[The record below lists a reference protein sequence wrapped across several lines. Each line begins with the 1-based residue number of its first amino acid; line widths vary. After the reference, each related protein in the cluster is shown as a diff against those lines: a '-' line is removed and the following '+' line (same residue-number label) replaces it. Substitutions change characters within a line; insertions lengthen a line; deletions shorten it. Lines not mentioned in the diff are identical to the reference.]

1 MKKPIILLVDNGS
14 KRADSVIN
22 LRRLSEQLSRLA
34 NYPVYPVSLQH
45 ADKIPSEAL
54 SGKAAEILLTFLH
67 KKLSQGET
75 RFILIP
81 LFFGLSRAL
90 TSFVPQQLEKLT
102 AEFGPF
108 TLTMADV
115 IFPLPQGEPR
125 VAEILY
131 QQLLTSSQGE
141 TPRLVMLVD
150 HGSPLPQV
158 TEVRHRVAADLRK
171 RLPSDVILQ
180 EAVMERRA
188 GSEYDF
194 NGELL
199 SEQLVKIAGSSANIS
214 IDIALLFLSP
224 GRHAGT
230 GGDIETICRQLRVSH
245 PDLKIRISPLLGQ
258 HPQIVDI
265 LHDRLDSA
273 LDNPV

>member
-1 MKKPIILLVDNGS
+1 MKNPTIMLADNGS

-22 LRRLSEQLSRLA
+22 LRRLSEQLSKCS
-34 NYPVYPVSLQH
+34 NHQVFPVSLQH
-45 ADKIPSEAL
+45 ADKIPREAL
-54 SGKAAEILLTFLH
+54 SGKPAEILLTFLH

-90 TSFVPQQLEKLT
+90 TSFIPQQLEKLT
-102 AEFGPF
+102 AEFGAF

-115 IFPLPQGEPR
+115 LYPLPQGEPR

-131 QQLLTSSQGE
+131 QQLQIPNHGDS
-141 TPRLVMLVD
+141 PRLVILVD

-171 RLPSDVILQ
+171 RLPSEVNLQ
-180 EAVMERRA
+180 EAVMERRP

-199 SEQLVKIAGSSANIS
+199 NEQLAKIALSRTNIS
-214 IDIALLFLSP
+214 IDIAMLFLSP
-224 GRHAGT
+224 GRHAGA
-230 GGDIETICRQLRVSH
+230 GGDIETICQQLTANH
-245 PDLKIRISPLLGQ
+245 PGLRIRISPLLGQ
-258 HPQIVDI
+258 HPQIADI
-265 LHDRLDSA
+265 LRDRLDSA
-273 LDNPV
+273 LDNLV

>member
-1 MKKPIILLVDNGS
+1 MQNPTILLADNGS

-22 LRRLSEQLSRLA
+22 LRRLSEQLSKHS
-34 NYPVYPVSLQH
+34 NHPVFPVSLQH
-45 ADKIPSEAL
+45 ADKIPSDAL
-54 SGKAAEILLTFLH
+54 GGKPAEILLTFLH

-115 IFPLPQGEPR
+115 LHPMPQGEPR
-125 VAEILY
+125 IAEILY
-131 QQLLTSSQGE
+131 HQLQTSSQADS
-141 TPRLVMLVD
+141 PRLVILVD
-150 HGSPLPQV
+150 HGSPLPKV

-171 RLPSDVILQ
+171 LLASNVILQ
-180 EAVMERRA
+180 EATMERRP

-199 SEQLVKIAGSSANIS
+199 NEQLAKIACSGADTS
-214 IDIALLFLSP
+214 IDIAMLFLSP
-224 GRHAGT
+224 GRHAGP
-230 GGDIETICRQLRVSH
+230 GGDIETICQQLRVSH
-245 PDLKIRISPLLGQ
+245 PGLKIRISPLLGQ

-265 LHDRLDSA
+265 LRDRLDSA